1 MLSGPPTAR
10 WPLPPWTP
18 APAGKAPRPQRDEGR
33 ALGAGRP
40 AFELGLSPDLWFGVI
55 ADDSAPSLPPL

>member
-1 MLSGPPTAR
+1 MLSGSPTAR
-10 WPLPPWTP
+10 RPRPPWTP
-18 APAGKAPRPQRDEGR
+18 APAGKAPCPQRDEGR

-40 AFELGLSPDLWFGVI
+40 AFELGLGPDLRFGVI